1 MVVIALAYSLVSI
14 LTFLLL
20 AIIVKFL
27 RDKPHD
33 RKAIRDF
40 IQIDIA
46 IISGIFVGHF
56 ALANNVRMIAGP
68 YGNPDTVAAVLNIQQ
83 CLFSTLLS
91 SIVSLQI
98 VQGPMMWSNTVCH
111 PGPLEDKVPYRRNQW
126 LIA

>member
-33 RKAIRDF
+33 RKAIRYF

-56 ALANNVRMIAGP
+56 ALANNVSSPNNVYDNLTCKLIDAIA
-68 YGNPDTVAAVLNIQQ
+68 TIMH
-83 CLFSTLLS
+83 T
-91 SIVSLQI
+91 
-98 VQGPMMWSNTVCH
+98 
-111 PGPLEDKVPYRRNQW
+111 
-126 LIA
+126 